1 MQVEATQDFLNNIF
15 IPKASEAG
23 AKVTVTI
30 LHSDPDGSRA
40 VGAAICNF
48 VEEHKPV
55 ALVLMK
61 QNKSAVARFFVGSV
75 TKYCATKCHVP
86 VIIVPT

>member
-1 MQVEATQDFLNNIF
+1 MEATQNFLHKFF

-23 AKVTVTI
+23 ATVTATI
-30 LHSDPDGSRA
+30 LHSEPDGSSA
-40 VGAAICNF
+40 IGAAICNF
-48 VEEHKPV
+48 VEKHKPV